1 MWTLSGMEIQRHPSH
16 YANAAQ
22 WLRYSNVS
30 HPGDV
35 EELTQTEQ
43 GGGNTEG
50 SGDRTGELLL
60 RQALPHT
67 HTHTHTHTHG
77 GSNNKKQTRLLS
89 ECTCS
94 FTHTHTLLLICAPA
108 DQKYTHA
115 GANIQQ
121 TTYKA
126 EFAECC
132 HTTRRCPLF
141 QTYAVKLTA
150 EVLKQTNCIILRL
163 SCASFTY
170 KTNKHY
176 FPKMPQKSSVLT
188 QRKNTSC
195 MIDSWN
201 GKCDHLRS
209 TWMQH

>member
-67 HTHTHTHTHG
+67 RTHTHG
-77 GSNNKKQTRLLS
+77 GSNNKKQTTLLS

-115 GANIQQ
+115 ETRANIQQ
-121 TTYKA
+121 TTSEA
-126 EFAECC
+126 EFAGCRHATRQC
-132 HTTRRCPLF
+132 HL
-141 QTYAVKLTA
+141 
-150 EVLKQTNCIILRL
+150 
-163 SCASFTY
+163 
-170 KTNKHY
+170 
-176 FPKMPQKSSVLT
+176 
-188 QRKNTSC
+188 
-195 MIDSWN
+195 
-201 GKCDHLRS
+201 
-209 TWMQH
+209 